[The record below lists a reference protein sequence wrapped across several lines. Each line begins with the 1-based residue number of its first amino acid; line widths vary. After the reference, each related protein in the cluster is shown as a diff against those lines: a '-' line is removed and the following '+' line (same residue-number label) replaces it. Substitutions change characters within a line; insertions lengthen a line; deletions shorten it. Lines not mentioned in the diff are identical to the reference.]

1 MPGLAG
7 KKSPGG
13 GKTALRL
20 SNTLKGFAGLG
31 WLNLFAKPLIPM
43 FRTLCSLLFPLLC
56 CPLLVRADAP
66 TLEVLHWWTS
76 AGEMQAA
83 EVLKTGLAERGVA
96 WQDYPVPGG
105 GGDSA
110 MAVLKARVI
119 NGSPPGA
126 AQIIGP
132 NIQYWAG
139 LGFLQSLSNPALQA
153 DGLLY
158 PVVDDLIRVDGRV
171 VAAPLSIHRI
181 NWMWLNP
188 AVFERL
194 ELPLPTTWSQLMRV
208 APRLREAGVVPLA
221 HGNQPWQN
229 ATLFEVLLLSE
240 AGPDFYRRYF
250 VEHDPQ
256 LLEDARVIATF
267 ERLRQLK
274 SLMDPGMFNRS
285 WQDAS
290 RMVADGE
297 AAAQIMGDWVKGAF
311 TAWGLSAGEDYLCLA
326 VPGTNEQHLYSIDT
340 FVLFSDNPN
349 PDSVQPFIET
359 LLAPQIQRDF
369 SLAKGTIPVRRDL
382 TMAGFDDCSRA
393 SHHVFNQASAE
404 ARLAPSMAHS
414 MATSPE
420 TEDAVFEIVHRFFI
434 DDSVSP
440 ATATAQLAQSLRA
453 LK

>member
-1 MPGLAG
+1 MKPAI
-7 KKSPGG
+7 
-13 GKTALRL
+13 LR
-20 SNTLKGFAGLG
+20 S
-31 WLNLFAKPLIPM
+31 
-43 FRTLCSLLFPLLC
+43 LC
-56 CPLLVRADAP
+56 CCLLWACWLPYAVSADMP

-76 AGEMQAA
+76 AGEVEAA
-83 EVLKTGLAERGVA
+83 DVLKQGLAERGLN

-132 NIQYWAG
+132 NIQYWSG
-139 LGFLQSLSNPALQA
+139 LGFLQPLSNPALAA
-153 DGLLY
+153 DGLFY
-158 PVVDDLIRVDGRV
+158 PVVDDLIRVDGQV
-171 VAAPLSIHRI
+171 VAVPLSIHRI

-188 AVFERL
+188 KVFEQL
-194 ELPLPTTWSQLMRV
+194 DLPLPTTWSQLMRA
-208 APRLREAGVVPLA
+208 APRLRAAGIVPLA

-240 AGPDFYRRYF
+240 AGPEFYRRYF
-250 VEHDPQ
+250 VEQDPAV
-256 LLEDARVIATF
+256 LEDIRVVATF
-267 ERLRQLK
+267 ERLRELK
-274 SLMDPGMFNRS
+274 SLMDPGMINRS

-290 RMVADGE
+290 RMVADGD

-311 TAWGLSAGEDYLCLA
+311 TAWGLKAGEDYLCLA

-340 FVLFSDNPN
+340 FVQFKDNPN
-349 PDSVQPFIET
+349 PISAQPFIET
-359 LLAPQIQRDF
+359 LLAPSVQREF

-393 SHHVFNQASAE
+393 SHHVFNQAADE
-404 ARLAPSMAHS
+404 HRLAPSMAHS

-440 ATATAQLAQSLRA
+440 ETATAQLAQSLRA

>member
-1 MPGLAG
+1 
-7 KKSPGG
+7 
-13 GKTALRL
+13 
-20 SNTLKGFAGLG
+20 
-31 WLNLFAKPLIPM
+31 M
-43 FRTLCSLLFPLLC
+43 FRTSRCCCFLLC
-56 CPLLVRADAP
+56 WLALDATAQTP
-66 TLEVLHWWTS
+66 NLEVLHWWTS
-76 AGEMQAA
+76 AGEVEASA
-83 EVLKTGLAERGVA
+83 VLKQGLAERGVQ

-139 LGFLQSLSNPALQA
+139 LGFIQPLTNPALAA
-153 DGLLY
+153 DALFY
-158 PVVDDLIRVDGRV
+158 PVVDELIRVDGQV
-171 VAAPLSIHRI
+171 VAVPLSMHRI

-188 AVFERL
+188 RLFERL
-194 ELPLPTTWSQLMRV
+194 DLPLPTTWSQLMRA
-208 APRLREAGVVPLA
+208 APALRAAGAVPLA

-250 VEHDPQ
+250 VEHDPD
-256 LLEDARVIATF
+256 LLEDGRVVATF

-274 SLMDPGMFNRS
+274 SLMDPGMINRS
-285 WQDAS
+285 WQEAS

-297 AAAQIMGDWVKGAF
+297 AATQIMGDWVKGAF
-311 TAWGLSAGEDYLCLA
+311 TAWGLQAGDDYLCLA

-349 PDSVQPFIET
+349 PAAVQPFIET
-359 LLAPQIQRDF
+359 LLSPQVQRNF

-393 SHHVFNQASAE
+393 SHHVFNQAAAE
-404 ARLAPSMAHS
+404 HRLAPSMAHS

-434 DDSVSP
+434 DDSVT
-440 ATATAQLAQSLRA
+440 AVEATAQLAQSLRA

>member
-1 MPGLAG
+1 
-7 KKSPGG
+7 
-13 GKTALRL
+13 
-20 SNTLKGFAGLG
+20 
-31 WLNLFAKPLIPM
+31 M
-43 FRTLCSLLFPLLC
+43 FRIITCCIFFALLPL
-56 CPLLVRADAP
+56 PLVAAAQNP

-76 AGEMQAA
+76 AGEVEAA
-83 EVLKTGLAERGVA
+83 AVLKQGLAERGVS

-139 LGFLQSLSNPALQA
+139 LGFLQPLSNPSLAA
-153 DGLLY
+153 DGLFY
-158 PVVDDLIRVDGRV
+158 PVVDDLIRVDQDV
-171 VAAPLSIHRI
+171 VAVPLSIHRI

-194 ELPLPTTWSQLMRV
+194 ELPLPTTWSQLLRA

-240 AGPDFYRRYF
+240 AGPEFYQRYF
-250 VEHDPQ
+250 VEQDPAV
-256 LLEDARVIATF
+256 LEDARVVATF

-274 SLMDPGMFNRS
+274 SLMDPAMINRS

-311 TAWGLSAGEDYLCLA
+311 TAWGLHAGEDYLCLA

-340 FVLFSDNPN
+340 FVQFRDNPS
-349 PDSVQPFIET
+349 PISFQPFIET
-359 LLAPQIQRDF
+359 LLAPQVQRDF

-393 SHHVFNQASAE
+393 SHHVFNQAAAE
-404 ARLAPSMAHS
+404 HRLAPSMAHS

-440 ATATAQLAQSLRA
+440 QAATAQLAQSLRA